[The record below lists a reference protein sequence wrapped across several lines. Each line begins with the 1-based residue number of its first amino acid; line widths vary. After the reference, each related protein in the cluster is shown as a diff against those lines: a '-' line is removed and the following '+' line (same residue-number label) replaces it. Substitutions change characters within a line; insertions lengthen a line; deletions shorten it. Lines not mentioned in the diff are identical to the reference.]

1 MHYKYLNG
9 INLTLYLPKRNAQYL
24 MISILKIKKKNAK
37 IGKGGKL
44 CEVTQSGGD
53 QIMKIIEESGFT
65 DNCSDILF
73 ILEAKLESRCDNMS
87 DSFFVSSGSQS
98 QRNETH

>member
-24 MISILKIKKKNAK
+24 MISILKIKKKKNAK

-87 DSFFVSSGSQS
+87 GSQS